1 MQITRKEE
9 DRREQMRG
17 GEYRYEARSTERV
30 IQNTCRVRGCK
41 KGALASPESSAFR
54 NSAFHV
60 STKFELLNMK

>member
-1 MQITRKEE
+1 
-9 DRREQMRG
+9 MRG